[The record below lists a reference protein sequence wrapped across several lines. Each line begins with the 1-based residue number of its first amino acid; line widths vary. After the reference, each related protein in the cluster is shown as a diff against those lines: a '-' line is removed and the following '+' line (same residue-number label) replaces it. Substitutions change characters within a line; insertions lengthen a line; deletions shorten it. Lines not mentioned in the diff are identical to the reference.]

1 MAVAE
6 KYRVDKGFKWMGHQY
21 ERGDAIS
28 RATFLKET
36 QVGKSRLASM
46 QRTGFISMMRSVDSM
61 NKAELVDY
69 GREVGAEVDPNMLK
83 EDLIAAIESEM

>member
-1 MAVAE
+1 
-6 KYRVDKGFKWMGHQY
+6 MGVQY

-28 RATFLKET
+28 RATFLQEK

-46 QRTGFISMMRSVDSM
+46 QRTGFISIARSVDSM
-61 NKAELVDY
+61 NKAELADY

-83 EDLIAAIESEM
+83 DDLVAAIESEL